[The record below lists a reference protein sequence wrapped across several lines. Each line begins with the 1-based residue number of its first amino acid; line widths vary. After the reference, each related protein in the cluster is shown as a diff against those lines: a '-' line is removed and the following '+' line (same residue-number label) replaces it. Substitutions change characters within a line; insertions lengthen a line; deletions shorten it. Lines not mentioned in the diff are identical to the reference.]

1 MFYTGYLDFWFTDRP
16 LVERIAG
23 FAALGIRHLCVF
35 AWRSAPLA
43 DLATECQRHGAR
55 LFSTFDAAM
64 GSLADPGDNERTY
77 RTWAESLEM
86 ATRYGVAAL
95 YIFSNQ
101 IERSGGLERVAALSG
116 NFSQAEQ
123 YANVLSQTE
132 RILRLVEQT
141 AVEVRVECLS
151 RNLFIGRQAVDTPQ
165 LACDWVR
172 RMKHPQF
179 RFTFDT
185 FHQQRGAGDLLATL
199 EANIDIIAG
208 VHIGDAPTRQEPG
221 TGEINFTNIAA
232 AVQRLGYDGEIGL
245 EFSPSH
251 DEASAL
257 AAAQRH
263 FPQISASLPPPAG
276 PALRRPRP

>member
-16 LVERIAG
+16 LVERIAPFVG
-23 FAALGIRHLCVF
+23 LAIRHFCVF
-35 AWRSAPLA
+35 AWRQAPIA
-43 DLATECQRHGAR
+43 DLAAECQQQGAQ
-55 LFSTFDAAM
+55 LFSTFDGAM

-77 RTWAESLEM
+77 RTWAESLGM
-86 ATRYGVAAL
+86 ATRFGVSAL

-101 IERSGGLERVAALSG
+101 IERIDGLERVAALSG
-116 NFSQAEQ
+116 NYSQAEQ
-123 YANVLSQTE
+123 YANLLSQTE

-141 AVEVRVECLS
+141 TVEVRVECLS

-165 LACDWVR
+165 VAVDWVR
-172 RMKHPQF
+172 RMHHPQF

-185 FHQQRGAGDLLATL
+185 YHQQRGAGDLLATL

-221 TGEINFTNIAA
+221 TGEINFANIHA
-232 AVQRLGYDGEIGL
+232 AVRRLGYDGEIGL
-245 EFSPSH
+245 EFSPSR

-257 AAAQRH
+257 AAAHRL
-263 FPQISASLPPPAG
+263 FPLTSA
-276 PALRRPRP
+276 

>member
-16 LVERIAG
+16 LVERVAP
-23 FAALGIRHLCVF
+23 FVALGIRDFCVF
-35 AWRSAPLA
+35 AWRQAPIG
-43 DLATECQRHGAR
+43 DLTAECQRHGAR
-55 LFSTFDAAM
+55 IFSTFDGAM
-64 GSLADPGDNERTY
+64 GALADPGDNELTH

-86 ATRYGVAAL
+86 AERYGIAAL

-101 IERSGGLERVAALSG
+101 IDRIDGLDRVRALSG

-123 YANVLSQTE
+123 YANVLAQSE

-151 RNLFIGRQAVDTPQ
+151 RNHFVGQQAVDSPQ
-165 LACDWVR
+165 VAVDWVR
-172 RMKHPQF
+172 RMHHPQF

-185 FHQQRGAGDLLATL
+185 YHQQRGAGDLLATL
-199 EANIDIIAG
+199 AANIDIISG

-221 TGEINFTNIAA
+221 TGEINFANIHAT
-232 AVQRLGYDGEIGL
+232 VRRLGYDGEIGL
-245 EFSPSH
+245 EFAPST

-257 AAAQRH
+257 ATTRRL
-263 FPQISASLPPPAG
+263 FPLTIP
-276 PALRRPRP
+276 